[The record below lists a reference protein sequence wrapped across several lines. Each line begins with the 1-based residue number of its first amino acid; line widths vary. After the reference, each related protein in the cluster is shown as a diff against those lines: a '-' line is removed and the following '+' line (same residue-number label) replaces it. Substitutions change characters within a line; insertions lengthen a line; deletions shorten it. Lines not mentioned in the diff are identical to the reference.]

1 MVGAL
6 WSYNGW
12 FVAAQV
18 GEEIRDPGRTLPRA
32 LIGSTVLVIA
42 LYLLVN
48 AAFYRV
54 LSPVEVAS
62 VPESA
67 SVAAVLLER
76 VLGRAGA
83 AVTAAAMMLSTF
95 GTLHSSL
102 LTTSCIPF
110 AMGRDGLLPPALATV
125 SAQARTP
132 TIAVLLLGGFATAFA
147 LSGTFDIL
155 TDLIVF
161 ATLFF
166 NALAVAAVYVLRR
179 AAPAMHRPYRMWGY
193 PVLPGVFIAAT
204 LALMVSTLI
213 ATPGRALAGV
223 VSGQR
228 TIPDAN

>member
-1 MVGAL
+1 MLFRSANGIVASLITAFKVLLIVGTAAVAFTYGTGPWGYVTASGAGGLCEGVPASARSGLSGFSAAMVGAL

-18 GEEIRDPGRTLPRA
+18 GEEIRDPGHTLPRA

-102 LTTSCIPF
+102 LTTSQI
-110 AMGRDGLLPPALATV
+110 
-125 SAQARTP
+125 
-132 TIAVLLLGGFATAFA
+132 
-147 LSGTFDIL
+147 
-155 TDLIVF
+155 
-161 ATLFF
+161 
-166 NALAVAAVYVLRR
+166 
-179 AAPAMHRPYRMWGY
+179 
-193 PVLPGVFIAAT
+193 
-204 LALMVSTLI
+204 
-213 ATPGRALAGV
+213 GRAHV
-223 VSGQR
+223 
-228 TIPDAN
+228 